1 MTISALDATV
11 WAEKNFRSTRLFNR
25 KKVNRLVLVASRL
38 AEGKGKSLAQLFNR
52 WYDTKAMYKLLS
64 ENVMTPDIIQD
75 SHRKSTY
82 SNIENWDG
90 DVLAIEDAS
99 EFDWNG
105 LEPIEDLG
113 PVGSGRKNDQGFI
126 LHSTLAIGV
135 SNKGLGFNI
144 LGLAFQQYYV
154 RPPKRDKRIKRSFS
168 NDIMET
174 DLWRTVIKKKAL
186 PALTKVIRVCDR
198 NADIYEVID
207 ETKEYGCKH
216 IIRLSHDRLVLE
228 TDGEYIKS
236 LMQNTESMGQTI
248 IEKRFKGD
256 GQKHAITLNLNWK
269 KVKLRAPSRPGS
281 GIGKLPAMEETVV
294 HVWGNHPTTGEII
307 EWFLYTDLEVNDLF
321 DAIKVARYYAAR
333 WTIEDYHKTLK
344 SGLKAE
350 DLQLETAHGLFAAIA
365 IMSIVAIRVLDL
377 REKGR
382 INPDGPPEES
392 GLDELEL
399 KVLSKYLKREL
410 KSVKCVVLAIGSLGG
425 HLNRRSDGMPGVL
438 TLWLGMSRF
447 LTIMEGVR
455 IIEN

>member
-105 LEPIEDLG
+105 LEPIEGLG